1 MRSSGKGNY
10 YGTIG
15 DKYDHMADHDMSR
28 GGREKVTESAL
39 PNIKTNPAKKGGF
52 GTPGTTVGELP
63 AYESEPFDLARRE
76 EREAAAVANR
86 KRIGAAFKA
95 MSHGDKD
102 FNTCDEFKDGGLA
115 PDDPFHKIKTEKF
128 SQPFVPSSPA
138 KSHRQL
144 DTLSSF
150 PEYKEDP
157 IAAKVSQARQELAEK
172 KAKMGPIFHPTSGP
186 KSSRSAFTK
195 PPSAFRHVDM
205 WTCDVF
211 SRAACVL
218 LPGGR
223 WC

>member
-1 MRSSGKGNY
+1 
-10 YGTIG
+10 
-15 DKYDHMADHDMSR
+15 MSR

-186 KSSRSAFTK
+186 KSSRSACTK
-195 PPSAFRHVDM
+195 PPTAFRH
-205 WTCDVF
+205 F
-211 SRAACVL
+211 
-218 LPGGR
+218 GR
-223 WC
+223 T

>member
-1 MRSSGKGNY
+1 VRAPQLRRTHRAALSLCACSSGKGNY

-15 DKYDHMADHDMSR
+15 EKFEHKADHDASR
-28 GGREKVTESAL
+28 GGRDKYTESAL
-39 PNIKTNPAKKGGF
+39 PNIKTNPGKKGGF
-52 GTPGTTVGELP
+52 GVPNITVGALP
-63 AYESEPFDLARRE
+63 AYESEPYDLARRE
-76 EREAAAVANR
+76 EREASAVANR

-115 PDDPFHKIKTEKF
+115 PDDPFHKIKSEKF
-128 SQPFVPSSPA
+128 AQPFVPSSPA

-144 DTLSSF
+144 DTLLPF

-186 KSSRSAFTK
+186 KSSRTRPVRFN
-195 PPSAFRHVDM
+195 
-205 WTCDVF
+205 
-211 SRAACVL
+211 
-218 LPGGR
+218 G
-223 WC
+223 